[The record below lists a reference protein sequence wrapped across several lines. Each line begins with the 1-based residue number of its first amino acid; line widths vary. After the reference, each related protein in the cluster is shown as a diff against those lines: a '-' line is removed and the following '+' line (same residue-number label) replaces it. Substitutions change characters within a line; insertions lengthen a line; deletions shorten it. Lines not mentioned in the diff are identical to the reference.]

1 MTFKV
6 HTFVTKMNIQWASI
20 LKKKEHLQHMEG
32 NDNFWK
38 NPRKCPKKLEMR
50 DKNIFTTATTFNF
63 VSSLLRVSSQTIL
76 VVCSN

>member
-6 HTFVTKMNIQWASI
+6 HTFVTKMNIQWVSI

-50 DKNIFTTATTFNF
+50 DKNFLQQQQ
-63 VSSLLRVSSQTIL
+63 LLTL
-76 VVCSN
+76 FHLF